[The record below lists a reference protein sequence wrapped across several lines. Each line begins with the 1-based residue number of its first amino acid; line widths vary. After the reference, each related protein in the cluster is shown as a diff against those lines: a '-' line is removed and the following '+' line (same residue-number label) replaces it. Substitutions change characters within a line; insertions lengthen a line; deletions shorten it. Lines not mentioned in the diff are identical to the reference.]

1 MIRII
6 SFILLLSLFM
16 NAGLIK
22 KIEVKEVDNKNTSFE
37 EIKKLKNFKE
47 ISSNYYKETNKTS
60 FFKITFDKSKFKEDY
75 YIIEIIKNN
84 FQILLDKDINHFMV
98 DDTILLSQNKHHFSE
113 IVYLKIPAIN
123 NEVSL
128 KLKEYKEKDYL
139 FKENIH
145 TIFVGLVYGIIFS
158 AFSYYFALYFFN
170 KERSYLY
177 YCLSQ
182 LSILFLLVYISI
194 FELRED
200 HRILSS
206 LFYLFFIFSNLFVKK
221 FLNTKNITPKLDDL
235 LTILIYIYTID
246 FILRFIYNYDFP
258 IKLLLFV
265 YLYIGVK
272 VYEKGNKATLFFLI
286 GWFIMLTPLV
296 LIDLLKYYRD
306 TPEFFNLAM
315 VLHITIPL
323 ESLILAFALSYKM
336 KLLADEKIKQ
346 QELLIHQNKLASMGE
361 MLGNIAHQWRQPL
374 THLSYIIMNIKTA
387 YSKNKLSEDYFEKK
401 AREAQDQL
409 EYMSHTID
417 DFRNFFSFH
426 KDKSNVSL
434 SICILEC
441 ITLLKKDFESND
453 INLTLSYEKDCE
465 VNIYKGEFLQV
476 ICNILNNAKDIFLE
490 KDTVDSTLSISFVE
504 KNKIVSIYIQ
514 DNAGGIPSDIIN
526 KIFEPY
532 FTTKEKGLGMG
543 LYMSKVII
551 EQNLKGKLQVYNKR
565 QGALFLIELDN
576 RKY

>member
-1 MIRII
+1 
-6 SFILLLSLFM
+6 M

-60 FFKITFDKSKFKEDY
+60 FFKITFDKSKFKDDY

-296 LIDLLKYYRD
+296 MIDLLKYYGD

>member
-1 MIRII
+1 M
-6 SFILLLSLFM
+6 
-16 NAGLIK
+16 
-22 KIEVKEVDNKNTSFE
+22 
-37 EIKKLKNFKE
+37 
-47 ISSNYYKETNKTS
+47 
-60 FFKITFDKSKFKEDY
+60 
-75 YIIEIIKNN
+75 KNN
-84 FQILLDKDINHFMV
+84 
-98 DDTILLSQNKHHFSE
+98 DD
-113 IVYLKIPAIN
+113 Y
-123 NEVSL
+123 
-128 KLKEYKEKDYL
+128 
-139 FKENIH
+139 
-145 TIFVGLVYGIIFS
+145 
-158 AFSYYFALYFFN
+158 
-170 KERSYLY
+170 
-177 YCLSQ
+177 
-182 LSILFLLVYISI
+182 
-194 FELRED
+194 
-200 HRILSS
+200 
-206 LFYLFFIFSNLFVKK
+206 
-221 FLNTKNITPKLDDL
+221 
-235 LTILIYIYTID
+235 
-246 FILRFIYNYDFP
+246 
-258 IKLLLFV
+258 
-265 YLYIGVK
+265 
-272 VYEKGNKATLFFLI
+272 
-286 GWFIMLTPLV
+286 
-296 LIDLLKYYRD
+296 
-306 TPEFFNLAM
+306 
-315 VLHITIPL
+315 
-323 ESLILAFALSYKM
+323 
-336 KLLADEKIKQ
+336 
-346 QELLIHQNKLASMGE
+346 
-361 MLGNIAHQWRQPL
+361 
-374 THLSYIIMNIKTA
+374 
-387 YSKNKLSEDYFEKK
+387 KNKLSEDYFEKK